1 MDYAQ
6 LVAEEARLVHLLSEP
21 YILVDEKREAIVLN
35 ELNDVQARIFDLQ
48 EDCVRSYGHT
58 VGTLLAA

>member
-6 LVAEEARLVHLLSEP
+6 LIAEEARLIELINEP
-21 YILVDEKREAIVLN
+21 WDGDEQEAQLIDQ
-35 ELNDVQARIFDLQ
+35 LNDVQARIFDLQ

-58 VGTLLAA
+58 IGSLLAA